1 MGDNNLLKIETLLV
15 MRRCSFS
22 LTGSFL
28 HLCVLVFLRDSLQV
42 VPGLFP
48 EAVSHAI
55 LVKLGPMKD

>member
-1 MGDNNLLKIETLLV
+1 MGDNNLLKIETLLG

-48 EAVSHAI
+48 EAVFHVTFI
-55 LVKLGPMKD
+55 KFRPMN

>member
-1 MGDNNLLKIETLLV
+1 MDEETFLISIAGFFL
-15 MRRCSFS
+15 
-22 LTGSFL
+22 L